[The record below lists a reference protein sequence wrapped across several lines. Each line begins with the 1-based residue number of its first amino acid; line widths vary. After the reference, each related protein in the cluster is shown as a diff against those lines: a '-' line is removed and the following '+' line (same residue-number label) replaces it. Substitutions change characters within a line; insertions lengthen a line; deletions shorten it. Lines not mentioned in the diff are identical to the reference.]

1 MLYPAPIVTERIA
14 KLPVYLLT
22 AGEQHNQET
31 RDRPKGVPFYHLFFV
46 LEGEML
52 LRTPVGENCY
62 PAGTVLLLPSNYPTY
77 YSAAHGHLIS
87 GWLTFNGPCV
97 DNLLSYFQLS
107 GVQAASAE
115 PLMPQYLRC
124 VRAVKYG
131 QSHEQLSALF
141 YPLLLDFFAQL
152 FPKSTHLSRAQAF
165 INAHLTQDLSVADIA
180 EAVGISQS
188 LLFRLFE
195 KEGLT
200 PIGYLHICR
209 IEAAKRRLLET
220 QDPVSQIGADCG
232 FHDRAYF
239 CKIFRR
245 LVGVSPL
252 TFRNNYR

>member
-107 GVQAASAE
+107 GVQAASVE
-115 PLMPQYLRC
+115 PLMPQYL
-124 VRAVKYG
+124 
-131 QSHEQLSALF
+131 
-141 YPLLLDFFAQL
+141 
-152 FPKSTHLSRAQAF
+152 
-165 INAHLTQDLSVADIA
+165 
-180 EAVGISQS
+180 
-188 LLFRLFE
+188 
-195 KEGLT
+195 
-200 PIGYLHICR
+200 HIFR

-232 FHDRAYF
+232 FHDRAHF